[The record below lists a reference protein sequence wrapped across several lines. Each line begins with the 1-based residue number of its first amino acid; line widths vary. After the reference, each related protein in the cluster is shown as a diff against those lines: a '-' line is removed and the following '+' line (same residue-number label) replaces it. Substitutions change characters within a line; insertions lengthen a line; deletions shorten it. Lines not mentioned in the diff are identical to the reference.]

1 MIRRAFWL
9 SVGAAAGITG
19 YRRATAVGRAIS
31 FRVAGDRSSAA
42 PEPSWPPQPN
52 RNGQRPAS
60 GPPPAAVDAPV
71 RPLGRRPAPG
81 RPAAS
86 AQARPPALSR
96 PAASPQARPSVQ
108 PRPRPQWSTA
118 RVAWRTSR
126 AAWRAQKAAVAQVRA
141 AGRFARDVREGMDL
155 YMNRRDGEPGPN
167 LASAPGVR
175 GAPGTAGSNGRPR
188 GRIENVKDGR

>member
-60 GPPPAAVDAPV
+60 GPPPATVGAAV
-71 RPLGRRPAPG
+71 G
-81 RPAAS
+81 AA
-86 AQARPPALSR
+86 ARPPALSR

-118 RVAWRTSR
+118 RAAWRTSR

-141 AGRFARDVREGMDL
+141 AGRFARDVREGMDM
-155 YMNRRDGEPGPN
+155 YMSRLQGRPGST
-167 LASAPGVR
+167 LATTAR
-175 GAPGTAGSNGRPR
+175 TAGAPGPTATNGRPR
-188 GRIENVKDGR
+188 GRNDQVKDGR

>member
-31 FRVAGDRSSAA
+31 VRVAGDWSSAA
-42 PEPSWPPQPN
+42 PGPFWPPQPN

-60 GPPPAAVDAPV
+60 APPPAAVEAPRAA
-71 RPLGRRPAPG
+71 RPLSAGPP
-81 RPAAS
+81 RPAA
-86 AQARPPALSR
+86 PPR
-96 PAASPQARPSVQ
+96 RAAPPLPQ
-108 PRPRPQWSTA
+108 PRPSPQPRPHPQWSTA
-118 RVAWRTSR
+118 RAAWRTSR
-126 AAWRAQKAAVAQVRA
+126 AAWRTQKAAIAQVRA

-155 YMNRRDGEPGPN
+155 YMNRQQGEPGPN
-167 LASAPGVR
+167 LASAPAAT
-175 GAPGTAGSNGRPR
+175 GAPGTAGTNGRPR

>member
-9 SVGAAAGITG
+9 SVGAAAGITS

-31 FRVAGDRSSAA
+31 VRVAGDRSSAA
-42 PEPSWPPQPN
+42 PGPFWPPQPN

-60 GPPPAAVDAPV
+60 GPPPATVGTPV
-71 RPLGRRPAPG
+71 G
-81 RPAAS
+81 AA
-86 AQARPPALSR
+86 ARPPALSR
-96 PAASPQARPSVQ
+96 PAASPQPRPSAQ
-108 PRPRPQWSTA
+108 PRPSQRPRPHPQWSTA
-118 RVAWRTSR
+118 RAAWRTSR
-126 AAWRAQKAAVAQVRA
+126 AAWRTQKAAIAQVRA

-175 GAPGTAGSNGRPR
+175 GAPGAAGTNGRPR